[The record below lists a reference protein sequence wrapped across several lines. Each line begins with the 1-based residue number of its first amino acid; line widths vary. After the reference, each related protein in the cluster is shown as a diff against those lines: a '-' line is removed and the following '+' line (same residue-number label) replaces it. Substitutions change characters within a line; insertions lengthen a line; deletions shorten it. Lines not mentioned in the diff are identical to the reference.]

1 MSDGGSE
8 ASEEE
13 HATTLS
19 VLQAMLSQLQQMRP
33 KEQLLAHIPAITVGP
48 FYGKFNEDFRSW
60 FNTFELCCITNN
72 WQEGKKLQVL
82 PSCLRGAALTV
93 YKDLPLEVKND
104 KLLTAALLERLEPA
118 EYQRLH
124 SIGFHN
130 CRQNPGESVM
140 QFGAALQE
148 HLAQA
153 VPELDQTVKG
163 IFL

>member
-1 MSDGGSE
+1 MSASLCMSE
-8 ASEEE
+8 TPHVSRDLRYQRCSAAQSERHIEVLHNCIAE
-13 HATTLS
+13 LRHFNRS
-19 VLQAMLSQLQQMRP
+19 VLDENTHLC
-33 KEQLLAHIPAITVGP
+33 EQVVCVRQPNMDDPGAFGDPQD
-48 FYGKFNEDFRSW
+48 NEGL
-60 FNTFELCCITNN
+60 N
-72 WQEGKKLQVL
+72 
-82 PSCLRGAALTV
+82 
-93 YKDLPLEVKND
+93 
-104 KLLTAALLERLEPA
+104 EPA

-130 CRQNPGESVM
+130 RRQNPGKSVM